1 MIKKTIQR
9 FKNLPNRIFRK
20 IGFEIKKVEKR
31 TVNKNDLS
39 RLSQFVINN
48 QPVKLHFG
56 CGPRV
61 LKGWVNIDLAFEPFE
76 DYLQY
81 YTDIHYPENIRGDR
95 NDFYEINFLKTGLP
109 LLDDSVDV
117 IFHEDF
123 FEHLTQKEQVVF
135 LAETLRVMKKGST
148 HRINTPNLLASM
160 RDNSNFRKGREGVF
174 TDEWEN
180 WHHFSIVT
188 PAILEEMAKMVGYSD
203 IKFNAKNN
211 SVVADLLPREY
222 RPDEKDR
229 PARDSN
235 VFADLIK

>member
-1 MIKKTIQR
+1 MFKK

-20 IGFEIKKVEKR
+20 LGFEIKKVEKHNI
-31 TVNKNDLS
+31 NKNDLN
-39 RLSQFVINN
+39 RLSQLVINN
-48 QPVKLHFG
+48 QPLKLHFG

-61 LKGWVNIDLAFEPFE
+61 LKGWINIDIAFEPYE

-81 YTDIHYPENIRGDR
+81 YTDKHYPENMRGNR
-95 NDFYEINFLKTGLP
+95 NDFYQINLIKTGLP
-109 LLDDSVDV
+109 IPDNSVDL

-123 FEHLTQKEQVVF
+123 FEHLTQKEQVIF

-160 RDNSNFRKGREGVF
+160 RDNSSFDKGKEGVF
-174 TDEWEN
+174 TGEWEN
-180 WHHFSIVT
+180 WHHYSIIT

-203 IKFNAKNN
+203 IKFNSKNN
-211 SVVADLLPREY
+211 SIVANFLPSEY
-222 RPDEKDR
+222 RPNEKDR
-229 PARDSN
+229 PAADSN